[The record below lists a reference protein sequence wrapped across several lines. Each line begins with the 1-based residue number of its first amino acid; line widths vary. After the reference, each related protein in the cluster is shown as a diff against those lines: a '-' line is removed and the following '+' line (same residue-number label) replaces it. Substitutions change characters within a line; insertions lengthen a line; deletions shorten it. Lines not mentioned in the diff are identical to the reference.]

1 MGLLSTPGS
10 SRTSGEKMTKN
21 DGLQMCNLKGL
32 LQKYRTDYKSWWKLY
47 TEVNILTWMEGDGI

>member
-21 DGLQMCNLKGL
+21 DGLQMCNLKGR
-32 LQKYRTDYKSWWKLY
+32 LQKYRIQTINHGGNY
-47 TEVNILTWMEGDGI
+47 TQR